1 MKSLSLSLSLLLFPT
16 LVLADA
22 PAAQGPSMVSNIV
35 MLVGFLA
42 IFYFLLIRPQSKRA
56 KEHQNLVSGLSNGD
70 EVALNG
76 GILGKVTKVG
86 EQFIVLTIAEGI
98 EVKVQ
103 RQAIASALPKGTLKS
118 I

>member
-1 MKSLSLSLSLLLFPT
+1 MKRLVACLILSLISPLAF
-16 LVLADA
+16 ADA
-22 PAAQGPSMVSNIV
+22 AAQGPSMISNIV

-56 KEHQNLVSGLSNGD
+56 KEHQNLISSLAKDD
-70 EVALNG
+70 EVVLNG
-76 GILGKVTKVG
+76 GLVGKIKKVG

-103 RQAIASALPKGTLKS
+103 RQAIASSLPKGTLNS